1 MVDDTLPDD
10 IHSDTM
16 DAEEGLR
23 VRAVHSS
30 RRGLHR
36 RSLPRGGL
44 GRPEHRAGIVGD
56 DVRPLALVTG
66 ASSGIGKEIARCLAN
81 GGYDVALVARR
92 EELLR
97 ELADELVTEHG
108 CRADVIVADLSD
120 ASQVDTVKQM
130 VEEANVLVNNAGF
143 GKWGML
149 TDQDEGSVEEMVD
162 VNIRALTTLTRHYA
176 GKMMVRGGG
185 RILNVASIAAF
196 QPGPGMAAYCATK
209 SYVLSFSRSLHSEL
223 KGSGVT
229 VTCLCP
235 GYVETGFGEVA
246 GMNLRGEIKT
256 WSAIPASRVAS
267 IGVRAMERGRREV
280 IPGLLNKPVPFFG
293 RVLPV
298 SFQLAIVRVVLMLG
312 RPSR

>member
-1 MVDDTLPDD
+1 M
-10 IHSDTM
+10 
-16 DAEEGLR
+16 
-23 VRAVHSS
+23 
-30 RRGLHR
+30 
-36 RSLPRGGL
+36 
-44 GRPEHRAGIVGD
+44 
-56 DVRPLALVTG
+56 RPLALVTG
-66 ASSGIGKEIARCLAN
+66 ASSGIGKEIARCLAS

-97 ELADELVTEHG
+97 ELAEELVTEHG
-108 CRADVIVADLSD
+108 CRAHVIVADLSD

-130 VEEANVLVNNAGF
+130 VGEADVLVNNAGF
-143 GKWGML
+143 GKWGVL

-162 VNIRALTTLTRHYA
+162 VNVRALTTLTRHYA
-176 GKMMVRGGG
+176 EKMLVRGGG

-280 IPGLLNKPVPFFG
+280 IPGLLNKPVPLFG

-298 SFQLAIVRVVLMLG
+298 SFQLAIVRIVLMVG